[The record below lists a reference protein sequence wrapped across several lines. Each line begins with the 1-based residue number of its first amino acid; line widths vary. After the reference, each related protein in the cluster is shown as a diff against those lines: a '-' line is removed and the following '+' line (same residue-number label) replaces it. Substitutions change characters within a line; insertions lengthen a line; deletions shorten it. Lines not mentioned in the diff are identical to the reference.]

1 MRAVHILLVEDN
13 EGDVL
18 LTQEAFE
25 NAKVSNKISV
35 VRDGQEAINFLN
47 KEGVYINES
56 EPDFLLLDINL
67 PKRNGIEVLQFIK
80 EDVNL
85 RHIPVIMLSTSC
97 ADKDIMSSYE
107 HHANC
112 YITKPLNVEKL
123 FNVISQ
129 IQDFWFSIVKLPFG
143 NN

>member
-1 MRAVHILLVEDN
+1 MRTVHILLVEDN

-47 KEGVYINES
+47 KEGIYSNEN

-67 PKRNGIEVLQFIK
+67 PKINGIEVLQFIK
-80 EDVNL
+80 EDINL

-112 YITKPLNVEKL
+112 YITKPLNVENL

-129 IQDFWFSIVKLPFG
+129 IQSFWFSVAKLPF
-143 NN
+143 NNN

>member
-1 MRAVHILLVEDN
+1 MRTVHILLVEDN

-47 KEGVYINES
+47 KEGIYANEN

-67 PKRNGIEVLQFIK
+67 PKINGIEVLQFIK
-80 EDVNL
+80 EDINL

-112 YITKPLNVEKL
+112 YITKPLNVENL

-129 IQDFWFSIVKLPFG
+129 IQSFWFSVAKLPF
-143 NN
+143 NNN